1 MKRLDSGYTRL
12 LLASAS
18 WFGAWGIQM
27 VMFQWLVVEGL
38 QQPATRVGAAQ
49 MAVTLPSLLFLL
61 LGGATADRIDPRR
74 LLVGV
79 HVLAAL
85 SVAGLCALVMTETLG
100 YVHLLV
106 YGFAIGTFQA
116 FGLPARD
123 TQLSDV
129 IRGGMSRGVAGAT
142 MIQHASQVCGAF
154 LAGTASWLGAVP
166 VLGFQA
172 LLLLAGVPPV
182 WRLPGRRDGPV
193 VHARL
198 SLGEIGAGFVEVVKS
213 PVLRPVL
220 ILAIST
226 GLFFVGPFLVI
237 IPLMVRDVYAGGAAE
252 MGILTGMFPLG
263 AVLGGAVILL
273 RGGIERNGLALAS
286 GQLLSVAS
294 IAAISIGLPFA
305 GTALAV
311 LVWGIAGALFIN
323 AGRTLFQQHAS
334 ERNRAR
340 VLSVYTLGIMG
351 GGPIGSLA
359 SGFLAGPLGLHGTL
373 AFDAAVSATII
384 LAVCVGTRLLSLRCA
399 RRAFGGGV
407 GCVGMSSSRPLA
419 PA

>member
-1 MKRLDSGYTRL
+1 VRL

-18 WFGAWGIQM
+18 WFGSWGIQM

-38 QQPATRVGAAQ
+38 QQPPTRVGAAQ
-49 MAVTLPSLLFLL
+49 MVVTLPSLLFLL
-61 LGGATADRIDPRR
+61 LGGATADRVDPRR
-74 LLVGV
+74 LLAGV
-79 HVLAAL
+79 HGLAAL
-85 SVAGLCALVMTETLG
+85 AVAGLCALVMTETLG
-100 YVHLLV
+100 YAHLLV

-129 IRGGMSRGVAGAT
+129 VRGGMSRAVTGAT
-142 MIQHASQVCGAF
+142 MTQHASQVGGAF
-154 LAGTASWLGAVP
+154 LAGAASWLGAVP

-172 LLLLAGVPPV
+172 LLLLAGVPPIV
-182 WRLPGRRDGPV
+182 RLPGRRDGPV

-198 SLGEIGAGFVEVVKS
+198 SLREIGAGFVEVVRS

-263 AVLGGAVILL
+263 AVLGGLAILW
-273 RGGIERNGLALAS
+273 RGGIERNGLAQVL
-286 GQLLSVAS
+286 GQAIGVAS
-294 IAAISIGLPFA
+294 IGAISTGLPFA
-305 GTALAV
+305 GTVLAV
-311 LVWGIAGALFIN
+311 LCWGVGGALFIN
-323 AGRTLFQQHAS
+323 SGRTLFQQNAS

-340 VLSVYTLGIMG
+340 VLSVYTLGVMG
-351 GGPIGSLA
+351 GGPLGSLA

-373 AFDAAVSATII
+373 AFDAGVAASII
-384 LAVCVGTRLLSLRCA
+384 LAVSLGTRLLSLR
-399 RRAFGGGV
+399 
-407 GCVGMSSSRPLA
+407 
-419 PA
+419 